1 MRKILL
7 LTIFII
13 GYYLLTFSQFNGRL
27 QIDST
32 FKSPSFDNNTKTFIS
47 IDSIHYNW
55 QLNNPKNDKNF
66 FSPKFG
72 DKNRNSD
79 RDTFRIIEIPNSL
92 DNMTYLKPQGF
103 FPMPVSKPDSTVKYT
118 LLIKKFK

>member
-7 LTIFII
+7 LTILII
-13 GYYLLTFSQFNGRL
+13 GYNLLTFSQFNRRL

-32 FKSPSFDNNTKTFIS
+32 FKSPSFSSTKTFRS

-55 QLNNPKNDKNF
+55 QLNNPKNNKNF
-66 FSPKFG
+66 LSPKFG

-79 RDTFRIIEIPNSL
+79 RDTFKIIEIPKSL
-92 DNMTYLKPQGF
+92 DNMPCLKPQGS
-103 FPMPVSKPDSTVKYT
+103 FPMPVSKADSTVSYT